1 MKLTEGV
8 KLHIIPTKKFKTVR
22 LMIRFRGLLTEET
35 LAKRVL
41 ISNLWETSNQAYP
54 TAQSFARRL
63 SEMYGANFS
72 TSVAKKG
79 TQHLLTINMAFV
91 NQAFIDEDSLAEA
104 IAFVKSV
111 IFEPDV
117 DEEKAGR
124 FNPAVF
130 EREKRNL
137 SHYLKAMNEDRGYYA
152 SRKLSSL
159 FFSDKEQG
167 LPGVANS
174 ELLEPETPESVY
186 AYYQEMLAKDNI
198 DIIVLGDV
206 NEDEVVQQFQAFS
219 FEGRKE
225 LTEVLYHQDPK
236 ALVSEVEDKEV
247 AQSILQLAYLLPCSY
262 GDEDYLTLQVMNGLL
277 GGFAHSKLFMNV
289 REKAQL
295 AYSAGSTFDSFS
307 GLLKIAIGID
317 ASNYEQ
323 ALSLTKAQVQAMADG
338 DFTDDEVEQ
347 TKTMLRNSF
356 YIGLDSAG
364 NLLEMAYVEALV
376 PERHIDDDEFLRR
389 LDAVTKADV
398 MKLASR
404 LELQAQYFMR
414 GAAYG
419 EA

>member
-1 MKLTEGV
+1 MKLTDGIN
-8 KLHIIPTKKFKTVR
+8 LHIIPTQKFKTVR

-41 ISNLWETSNQAYP
+41 ISNLWETSNQTYP

-79 TQHLLTINMAFV
+79 RQHLLTINMAFV
-91 NQAFIDEDSLAEA
+91 NQKFIEEDSLSEA

-111 IFEPDV
+111 IFEPDAK
-117 DEEKAGR
+117 DGS
-124 FNPAVF
+124 FNPAIF

-137 SHYLKAMNEDRGYYA
+137 SHYLDAMNEDRGYYA
-152 SRKLSSL
+152 SRKLSGL
-159 FFSDKEQG
+159 FFSDAQQG
-167 LPGVANS
+167 LPGVATA
-174 ELLEPETPESVY
+174 ELLEKETAESVY
-186 AYYQEMLAKDNI
+186 AYYQEMLAQDNI
-198 DIIVLGDV
+198 DIILLGDV
-206 NEDEVVQQFQAFS
+206 DEAAAYQQFKAFP
-219 FEGRKE
+219 FEGRASSSE
-225 LTEVLYHQDPK
+225 ILYHQSAKPM
-236 ALVSEVEDKEV
+236 VTEIEDKEV

-262 GDEDYLTLQVMNGLL
+262 GDADYLTLQVLNGLL

-307 GLLKIAIGID
+307 GLMKIAIGID

-323 ALSLTKAQVQAMADG
+323 ALELTKIQVQAMIEG
-338 DFTDDEVEQ
+338 DFTEEELEQ
-347 TKTMLRNSF
+347 TKSMLRNSF

-364 NLLEMAYVEALV
+364 NLLEMEYVKALI
-376 PERHIDDDEFLRR
+376 PDRHIEDDEFLRR
-389 LDAVTKADV
+389 LDAVTKAEL
-398 MKLASR
+398 MNLASR

-414 GAAYG
+414 GATYG